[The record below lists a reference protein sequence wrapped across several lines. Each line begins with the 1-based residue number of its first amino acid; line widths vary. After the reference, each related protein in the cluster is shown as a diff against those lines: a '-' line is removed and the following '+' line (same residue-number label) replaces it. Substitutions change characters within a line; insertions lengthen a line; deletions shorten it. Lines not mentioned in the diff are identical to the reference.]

1 MICRSEGETMT
12 ETEKMLRKELM
23 KYELQNEE
31 LKRKLKVAND
41 ANYSL
46 YQQTQEL
53 SWYIRQM
60 EKAS

>member
-1 MICRSEGETMT
+1 MT

-23 KYELQNEE
+23 KYELQNED

-41 ANYSL
+41 ANYAL
-46 YQQTQEL
+46 YQQNQDL

-60 EKAS
+60 ENVTYD

>member
-1 MICRSEGETMT
+1 MT
-12 ETEKMLRKELM
+12 ETEKTLRKELM
-23 KYELQNEE
+23 KIELQNED

-41 ANYSL
+41 ANYTL

-60 EKAS
+60 EKTS